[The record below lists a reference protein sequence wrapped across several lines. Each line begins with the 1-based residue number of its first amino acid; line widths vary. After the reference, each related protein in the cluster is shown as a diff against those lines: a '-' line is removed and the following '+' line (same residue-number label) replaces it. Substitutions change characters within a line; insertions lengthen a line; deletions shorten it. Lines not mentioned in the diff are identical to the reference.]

1 MGDNAGTVRRRT
13 LRPNSRH
20 ARLMHPSAD
29 LIELIFLSAVVLY
42 LLVECFLTARQ
53 ILSAERSVGRVPEG
67 FDAKLSLAA
76 HKKAAAFTIET
87 AQANLVLAFA
97 AAGLALL
104 MTMGRG
110 LTFLAAFYET
120 LFTNTLI
127 VEWLLV
133 ATVLGLLLLFELPV
147 DLYARCL
154 VKERFGYM
162 RHTRRE
168 WLRRRFL
175 KSAAGWAAALP
186 LTAFAL
192 ALFEVCGRWWW
203 LALWGFLLLTL
214 LWRWRVSLI
223 EDRAW
228 SRVSR
233 PVLSKDLRELFR
245 DFLAAHG
252 YRMEDVVLMTRPG
265 AWKHAHVLLTG
276 TGDNRRVVVF
286 AHAAGRLT
294 REELLA
300 VLAQQIARVRGRHAA
315 WRITFNAAAGLLVC
329 AFAGWGAQSPEL
341 FAGLGF
347 SPALTTAQPGVHAG
361 FMTALGLVV
370 FPVLFFA
377 LRPLVNFGA
386 RRLLYASDYFAMR
399 AVGAAP
405 LVRALV
411 KLHRDYAQ
419 TLTPSRVY
427 SLFHHARPHAG
438 MRVKEI
444 LRAAKRGG
452 WPLDQP
458 SDLVRFRAAPYLDH
472 EHPERTVLAEEQ
484 RLRRAQRPETPAD
497 RRRREAE
504 ELARSLE
511 VEHPLVV
518 DDGLD
523 EATNEPE
530 APEAHDPPADS
541 PETKPSAQSEPPAA
555 SPAPEPTAPKKT

>member
-1 MGDNAGTVRRRT
+1 
-13 LRPNSRH
+13 
-20 ARLMHPSAD
+20 MHPSAD

-42 LLVECFLTARQ
+42 LLAECFLTARQ

-76 HKKAAAFTIET
+76 HKKAAAFTTET

-104 MTMGRG
+104 MTMGHG
-110 LTFLAAFYET
+110 LTVTAAFYEA
-120 LFTNTLI
+120 LFTNTLV

-133 ATVLGLLLLFELPV
+133 ATVLGLLLLFELPF
-147 DLYARCL
+147 DWYARYL

-162 RHTRRE
+162 RLTRRE
-168 WLRRRFL
+168 WLKRRLL

-203 LALWGFLLLTL
+203 LVLWGFWLLTL

-223 EDRAW
+223 EDRIW

-276 TGDNRRVVVF
+276 SGESRRVVVF

-300 VLAQQIARVRGRHAA
+300 VLAQQLARVRGRHAA
-315 WRITFNAAAGLLVC
+315 WRIAFNAAAGLLVC

-347 SPALTTAQPGVHAG
+347 SPVLTVAQPGVHAG

-370 FPVLFFA
+370 FPVFFFA
-377 LRPLVNFGA
+377 LRPLINYGA
-386 RRLLYASDYFAMR
+386 RRLLYASDAFAMR

-405 LVRALV
+405 LVRALA

-419 TLTPSRVY
+419 TLTPSRIY
-427 SLFHHARPHAG
+427 SLFHYSHPHAG

-444 LRAAKRGG
+444 LRAARRGG
-452 WPLDQP
+452 WPLNAP
-458 SDLVRFRAAPYLDH
+458 SDLVRFRIAPYLDR

-484 RLRRAQRPETPAD
+484 RLRRAGRPETPAD

-504 ELARSLE
+504 ELARKLE
-511 VEHPLVV
+511 MEHPLVV

-523 EATNEPE
+523 DPADDSEAATAPEEPAVPQAPE
-530 APEAHDPPADS
+530 APEASEAADQPADS
-541 PETKPSAQSEPPAA
+541 QEPRASEAPAA
-555 SPAPEPTAPKKT
+555 AAEPNTSKKA

>member
-110 LTFLAAFYET
+110 LTSLAAFYET

-203 LALWGFLLLTL
+203 LA

-555 SPAPEPTAPKKT
+555 SPAPEPTAPKKA